1 MNVYSEMEM
10 EKLGFK
16 LGLVLSSMLRDPMTL
31 ISLVNKTYEQLPPQ
45 EREEAL
51 KSFKKAIHAL
61 LKELAEEVKS

>member
-16 LGLVLSSMLRDPMTL
+16 AGLILSNLLKDPMGLVA
-31 ISLVNKTYEQLPPQ
+31 LVNKTYESLSPQ